1 MSARPRTRA
10 IRAILEPLERRIL
23 MTGNATQLVYA
34 QQPSNVTAG
43 AAENPFIV
51 VDVEDQNGSIVTTD
65 NSTVMIALASGPGS
79 VSGTLAAASVN
90 GVATFSNV
98 KFNAGGN
105 YTLTASDGGLTSAT
119 SNSFTVT
126 APTLAAPS
134 GLTATA
140 SGSSSVALS
149 WTDNDNSATGYTI
162 LRSVNGDSYTTL
174 ATLNDSNSAS
184 ICTFTFSDASGDA
197 GTITLNCV
205 PSGLGDGS
213 VWATSGSLTIT
224 SSSDT
229 TDVPLGVYP
238 LIADSA
244 PSLSQSPS
252 PTGAFNIDNL
262 IYPGNNAAPGGSA
275 YLTDGGILFGKGGG
289 AIEINIWG
297 NGGGD
302 YAFYGGYSS
311 SDYPIT
317 VGSGGIIPALAMF
330 SSASSYTDSTVTV
343 GNTYAYEVVA
353 FNATGASVPSA
364 STQVTILGPASKLV
378 YAQQPSN
385 VTADVAENP
394 SIIVDVEDQYGNI
407 VTTDN
412 STVTLAVGSGPGSA
426 NGTLT
431 ATAVNGLATFSNV
444 IFNTAGNYTLTA
456 SDGSL
461 TSATSISFAVN
472 PDGTTSAVTSSANPS
487 VFGESDTFTATVTAN
502 APGSGIPTGM
512 VTFLDGSATLGTETL
527 NSSGVATFS
536 TSALTVGSHSITV
549 VYGGDTDFITS
560 ASAAVTQVV
569 DQDGTTSLVV
579 SSANPSVFGQSV
591 TFTATVIANAP
602 GSGIPAGTVTFMDG
616 STTLGAG
623 TLDGSGIA
631 TFQMSGLV
639 VGSHSITAVYG
650 GDTDFTASTSSA
662 SSQTVN
668 QDATTSVVASSANPS
683 VFGQSVA
690 LTATINAN
698 SPGSGIPTG
707 SVTFY
712 DGATILG
719 NGLLDLGIAT
729 FSTSNLALGSHS
741 ISAVYNGSGQYLF
754 STSSACIQTV
764 NAPVAIKLMISDQPA
779 TLTAGETGGALV
791 VDITNNNGTLDPAFN
806 SAVAVSIVS
815 GPAGAKLGGTL
826 TAMASNGIA
835 TFSDLQITQ
844 QGTYV
849 LEIST
854 NGITAETAPITIT
867 AGPPSQLGVTVKPSV
882 SWQFGSISP
891 GIVVDVTDQ
900 YGNLVTAGN
909 PTVTAAIVSGP
920 VGAVL
925 YGTLTVPAT
934 NGYALFRNLSL
945 NLPGMYGLAFSS
957 GNKGPVVVDDL
968 EIVGIPAR
976 RYLFNGLPL
985 SGIGILMQQQRNA
998 PATINDGPPVVIGSP
1013 QVMVLSGPTEIA
1025 AANFSDEMIA
1035 GSQLFGANNVPETGA
1050 NSVLEPGADS
1060 LWNFLEST

>member
-1 MSARPRTRA
+1 
-10 IRAILEPLERRIL
+10 
-23 MTGNATQLVYA
+23 
-34 QQPSNVTAG
+34 
-43 AAENPFIV
+43 
-51 VDVEDQNGSIVTTD
+51 
-65 NSTVMIALASGPGS
+65 
-79 VSGTLAAASVN
+79 
-90 GVATFSNV
+90 
-98 KFNAGGN
+98 
-105 YTLTASDGGLTSAT
+105 
-119 SNSFTVT
+119 
-126 APTLAAPS
+126 
-134 GLTATA
+134 
-140 SGSSSVALS
+140 
-149 WTDNDNSATGYTI
+149 
-162 LRSVNGDSYTTL
+162 
-174 ATLNDSNSAS
+174 
-184 ICTFTFSDASGDA
+184 
-197 GTITLNCV
+197 
-205 PSGLGDGS
+205 
-213 VWATSGSLTIT
+213 
-224 SSSDT
+224 
-229 TDVPLGVYP
+229 
-238 LIADSA
+238 
-244 PSLSQSPS
+244 
-252 PTGAFNIDNL
+252 
-262 IYPGNNAAPGGSA
+262 
-275 YLTDGGILFGKGGG
+275 
-289 AIEINIWG
+289 
-297 NGGGD
+297 
-302 YAFYGGYSS
+302 
-311 SDYPIT
+311 
-317 VGSGGIIPALAMF
+317 
-330 SSASSYTDSTVTV
+330 
-343 GNTYAYEVVA
+343 
-353 FNATGASVPSA
+353 
-364 STQVTILGPASKLV
+364 
-378 YAQQPSN
+378 
-385 VTADVAENP
+385 
-394 SIIVDVEDQYGNI
+394 
-407 VTTDN
+407 
-412 STVTLAVGSGPGSA
+412 
-426 NGTLT
+426 
-431 ATAVNGLATFSNV
+431 
-444 IFNTAGNYTLTA
+444 
-456 SDGSL
+456 
-461 TSATSISFAVN
+461 
-472 PDGTTSAVTSSANPS
+472 
-487 VFGESDTFTATVTAN
+487 
-502 APGSGIPTGM
+502 
-512 VTFLDGSATLGTETL
+512 
-527 NSSGVATFS
+527 
-536 TSALTVGSHSITV
+536 
-549 VYGGDTDFITS
+549 
-560 ASAAVTQVV
+560 
-569 DQDGTTSLVV
+569 
-579 SSANPSVFGQSV
+579 
-591 TFTATVIANAP
+591 
-602 GSGIPAGTVTFMDG
+602 
-616 STTLGAG
+616 
-623 TLDGSGIA
+623 
-631 TFQMSGLV
+631 
-639 VGSHSITAVYG
+639 
-650 GDTDFTASTSSA
+650 
-662 SSQTVN
+662 
-668 QDATTSVVASSANPS
+668 
-683 VFGQSVA
+683 
-690 LTATINAN
+690 
-698 SPGSGIPTG
+698 
-707 SVTFY
+707 VTFY